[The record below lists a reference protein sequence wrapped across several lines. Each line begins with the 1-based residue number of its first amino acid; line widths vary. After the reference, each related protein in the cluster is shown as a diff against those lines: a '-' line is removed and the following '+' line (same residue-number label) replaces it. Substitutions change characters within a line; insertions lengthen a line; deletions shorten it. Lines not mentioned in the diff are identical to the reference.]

1 MAQGAK
7 PGEGGQLPGDKVVPW
22 IAEVRNSTPY
32 VGLISPPPHHD
43 IYSIED
49 LSQLIFDL
57 KNANREARI
66 NVKLVSE
73 VGVGTIAAGV
83 AKAKA
88 DVILIS
94 GYDGGTGAAPLTS
107 LQHTGIPWE
116 LGLAEAQQTLLLND
130 LRGRV
135 VLECDGQ
142 LKTGRDVA
150 IAALLGAEEFGFAT
164 APLVASGCI
173 MMRACHLNT
182 CPVGIATQDPELRKN
197 FKGTPEHIINFMYF
211 IAEELRIIMA
221 QLGFRTLKEMV
232 GQSQKL
238 NVNKAIQHYKASGL
252 DLSAIL
258 YKPEIANKVSNYND
272 SCQDHALENVLDFEI
287 IKAAIPSIYR
297 KEKTRVNFKIKNTDR
312 SVGAILSNEI
322 SKIYGAQGLPEDT
335 ILIDFEGSA
344 GQSFGAFATNGL
356 SFKIHGNCNDYLGK
370 GLSGGKL
377 IIKVPPAATFK
388 PEENIIIGNVAL
400 YGAITGQAYINGMAG
415 ERFAVR
421 NSGATAVVEGIG
433 DHGCEYMTGGTVVVL
448 GKTGRNFA
456 AGMSGG
462 IAYVYDPNNTF
473 DATLCNMEMV
483 AFEQLELDDISK
495 LRRLIKN
502 HSLFTNSPLA
512 KRILEDWEN
521 QQNNFVKVMPT
532 DYKIAL
538 QRAALEL
545 NKELLEVKN

>member
-1 MAQGAK
+1 
-7 PGEGGQLPGDKVVPW
+7 
-22 IAEVRNSTPY
+22 
-32 VGLISPPPHHD
+32 
-43 IYSIED
+43 
-49 LSQLIFDL
+49 
-57 KNANREARI
+57 
-66 NVKLVSE
+66 
-73 VGVGTIAAGV
+73 
-83 AKAKA
+83 
-88 DVILIS
+88 
-94 GYDGGTGAAPLTS
+94 
-107 LQHTGIPWE
+107 
-116 LGLAEAQQTLLLND
+116 
-130 LRGRV
+130 
-135 VLECDGQ
+135 
-142 LKTGRDVA
+142 
-150 IAALLGAEEFGFAT
+150 
-164 APLVASGCI
+164 

-211 IAEELRIIMA
+211 IAEELRVIMS

-238 NVNKAIQHYKASGL
+238 NVNKAIKHYKASGL

-377 IIKVPPAATFK
+377 IIKVPPTATFK

-462 IAYVYDPNNTF
+462 IAYVYNPENTF

-483 AFEQLELDDISK
+483 AFEPLELDDISK

-538 QRAALEL
+538 QRVVQETQKEALEYS
-545 NKELLEVKN
+545 N

>member
-1 MAQGAK
+1 M
-7 PGEGGQLPGDKVVPW
+7 
-22 IAEVRNSTPY
+22 
-32 VGLISPPPHHD
+32 
-43 IYSIED
+43 
-49 LSQLIFDL
+49 
-57 KNANREARI
+57 
-66 NVKLVSE
+66 
-73 VGVGTIAAGV
+73 
-83 AKAKA
+83 
-88 DVILIS
+88 
-94 GYDGGTGAAPLTS
+94 
-107 LQHTGIPWE
+107 
-116 LGLAEAQQTLLLND
+116 
-130 LRGRV
+130 
-135 VLECDGQ
+135 ECDGQ

-197 FKGTPEHIINFMYF
+197 FKGTPEHVINFMYF
-211 IAEELRIIMA
+211 IAEELREIMA

-238 NVNKAIQHYKASGL
+238 NVNKAINHYKANGL
-252 DLSAIL
+252 DLSPIL
-258 YKPEIANKVSNYND
+258 FKPEKAKEVPNHNTTY
-272 SCQDHALENVLDFEI
+272 QDHALANVLDFEI

-297 KEKTRVNFKIKNTDR
+297 KEKTRVKFQIKNTDR

-377 IIKVPPAATFK
+377 IIKVPPTATFK

-400 YGAITGQAYINGMAG
+400 YGAITGQAYINGIAG
-415 ERFAVR
+415 ERFGVR

-462 IAYVYDPNNTF
+462 VAYVF
-473 DATLCNMEMV
+473 DKNKQFKNGLCNMEMV
-483 AFEQLELDDISK
+483 ELETLEVQDFTD

-512 KRILEDWEN
+512 KSLLEDWDN
-521 QQNNFVKVMPT
+521 QKLHFVKVMPT
-532 DYKIAL
+532 DYKKAL
-538 QRAALEL
+538 QRLA
-545 NKELLEVKN
+545 KEKQIENLIAQ